1 MERKKNTV
9 IVVAGPT
16 AAGKTAMAIRLAQLL
31 QTEIISADSRQCYRE
46 LSIGTAKPSPE
57 ELAAVHH
64 YFINSHSIK
73 EEVNAGTY
81 EQLALGYA
89 AEIFQKRPVAVVCG
103 GTGLYIKAFC
113 EGMDAMPKVPAE
125 TRERIRRQ
133 YEVYGIDWLQS
144 EIKQKDAAFFEVGE
158 IQNPQRLMRALEI
171 IESTGQSILS
181 FRKSNPVERD
191 FNILKVGVTLPKTL
205 LHENIHLRVD
215 KMMDAGLVEE
225 VRSVQD
231 YRQHNA
237 LQTVGYTEIFNYFDG
252 KLSIDEA
259 VEQIKTHTRQYAKR
273 QLTWFRKD
281 TAYHWFDAREPGKV
295 LEFVKSEL

>member
-89 AEIFQKRPVAVVCG
+89 CKFFFF
-103 GTGLYIKAFC
+103 L
-113 EGMDAMPKVPAE
+113 
-125 TRERIRRQ
+125 
-133 YEVYGIDWLQS
+133 GID
-144 EIKQKDAAFFEVGE
+144 
-158 IQNPQRLMRALEI
+158 
-171 IESTGQSILS
+171 
-181 FRKSNPVERD
+181 RKSV
-191 FNILKVGVTLPKTL
+191 V
-205 LHENIHLRVD
+205 
-215 KMMDAGLVEE
+215 
-225 VRSVQD
+225 
-231 YRQHNA
+231 
-237 LQTVGYTEIFNYFDG
+237 
-252 KLSIDEA
+252 
-259 VEQIKTHTRQYAKR
+259 
-273 QLTWFRKD
+273 
-281 TAYHWFDAREPGKV
+281 
-295 LEFVKSEL
+295 

>member
-1 MERKKNTV
+1 M
-9 IVVAGPT
+9 VAGPT

-73 EEVNAGTY
+73 EKVNAGTY

-133 YEVYGIDWLQS
+133 YEVYGIEWLQS

>member
-125 TRERIRRQ
+125 TREHIRRQ

-191 FNILKVGVTLPKTL
+191 FNILKVGVSLPKTL

>member
-1 MERKKNTV
+1 M
-9 IVVAGPT
+9 VAGPT

-133 YEVYGIDWLQS
+133 YEVYGIEWLQS